1 MCVMS
6 PLPKT
11 APASAQATLLR
22 FWLPVAT
29 WLLLLFIAQGL
40 LTSLLPVASFPTI
53 PAGLSTSCFP
63 EPPPSNNSQAL
74 VRHLGAIDIGLH
86 AQLAWKGGHAR
97 RWVRSGDEQWW
108 PGAGTPATAHRRRR
122 LIGGAVIE
130 RHPLGSGEN
139 GLRLPIHDR
148 HRRLN
153 ELAGTACGWGRAA
166 IAIPLAIPTAGG
178 GAGTRGGRWCCRCRR

>member
-63 EPPPSNNSQAL
+63 EPPPSTNSQTLIAPGFPL
-74 VRHLGAIDIGLH
+74 DNRAFLMYHSINVSVLCYIDRMR
-86 AQLAWKGGHAR
+86 AQ
-97 RWVRSGDEQWW
+97 
-108 PGAGTPATAHRRRR
+108 T
-122 LIGGAVIE
+122 
-130 RHPLGSGEN
+130 
-139 GLRLPIHDR
+139 
-148 HRRLN
+148 
-153 ELAGTACGWGRAA
+153 
-166 IAIPLAIPTAGG
+166 
-178 GAGTRGGRWCCRCRR
+178 

>member
-53 PAGLSTSCFP
+53 PPGLSTSCFP

-74 VRHLGAIDIGLH
+74 
-86 AQLAWKGGHAR
+86 
-97 RWVRSGDEQWW
+97 
-108 PGAGTPATAHRRRR
+108 PHRR
-122 LIGGAVIE
+122 
-130 RHPLGSGEN
+130 
-139 GLRLPIHDR
+139 
-148 HRRLN
+148 
-153 ELAGTACGWGRAA
+153 TARSCNSDGFTYFLSVFFTLCY
-166 IAIPLAIPTAGG
+166 IPNNTYPTVLFS
-178 GAGTRGGRWCCRCRR
+178 R